1 MRDRHRRS
9 RSVALATLL
18 ALLMGGATS
27 SPVYGATALRPDLAA
42 VAPFDFRIDT
52 SVPGKRLLR
61 FSTVVVNIGPGPFRL
76 YGYDPSGVQK
86 GETIKVRQ
94 MIRQSD
100 GTWVTRETGAVM
112 TYSGDGHDHW
122 HVVGAQAFKLLDV
135 KSNGLRAAAKIGFC
149 FLDSYPWTSTR
160 PDHFNSTL
168 PVCNINRYGN
178 VPMGVS
184 KGWGDI
190 YKYDIAF
197 QYIDITGIPNGDY
210 RVRMIVDPPSESGGR
225 FVETNEANN
234 RSWAIVRIGTSSVT
248 VLSSSP
254 RP

>member
-1 MRDRHRRS
+1 MSPARRRRS
-9 RSVALATLL
+9 VVFAVLL
-18 ALLMGGATS
+18 ALLLGGATS
-27 SPVYGATALRPDLAA
+27 APVYGATPLRPDLAA
-42 VAPFDFRIDT
+42 LPPFDFHLDT

-76 YGYDPSGVQK
+76 YGYDAGGAQT

-94 MIRQSD
+94 MVRQSD
-100 GTWVTRETGAVM
+100 GSYATRETGAVM
-112 TYSGDGHDHW
+112 TYSGDGHNHW
-122 HVVGAQAFKLLDV
+122 HVMGAQAFKLLDLNS
-135 KSNGLRAAAKIGFC
+135 KGLRAAAKIGFC
-149 FLDSYPWTSTR
+149 FLDSYPWTSKQ

-168 PVCNINRYGN
+168 PVCNINSRGN

-210 RVRMIVDPPSESGGR
+210 KLRMIADPAGR
-225 FVETNEANN
+225 FVETNELNN
-234 RSWAIVRIGTSSVT
+234 RSWVIIRIRTSSVT

-254 RP
+254 KP